1 MDARFLRDD
10 KFIAVV
16 ALGET
21 FVMGPLCII
30 VALLYKTEKIVS
42 FLNNIIKDSQRSI
55 SYCSFFIL
63 NMWHSRLLCITN
75 MGWIY

>member
-10 KFIAVV
+10 KFIAIV
-16 ALGET
+16 ALSET

-42 FLNNIIKDSQRSI
+42 FLNNIIKILREVLAIVVS
-55 SYCSFFIL
+55 SFQICGTVVF
-63 NMWHSRLLCITN
+63 CA
-75 MGWIY
+75 

>member
-42 FLNNIIKDSQRSI
+42 FFK
-55 SYCSFFIL
+55 
-63 NMWHSRLLCITN
+63 
-75 MGWIY
+75 